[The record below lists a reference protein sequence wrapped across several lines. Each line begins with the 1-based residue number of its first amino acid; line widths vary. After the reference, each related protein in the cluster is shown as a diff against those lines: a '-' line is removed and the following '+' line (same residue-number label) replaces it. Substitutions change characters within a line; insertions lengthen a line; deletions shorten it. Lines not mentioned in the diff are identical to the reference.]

1 MRFQRR
7 RGVSVIVATL
17 ILIAISVSAAVILY
31 VFVSGLAGNLTRNG
45 GQSVT
50 EHLNI
55 QSFNFQISPGTCGC
69 AEEILEMFLL
79 NPGPSTTTI
88 SAVYFDGALLT
99 LNGGAANPPTANAA
113 LVNDAFYVVPSS
125 TILESTAAGDIYFS
139 VNTQLS
145 TYSVTGVG
153 QLVITF
159 TTAATYGSGHT
170 VKVVSSTGAQNVF
183 TVEAGIS
190 G

>member
-1 MRFQRR
+1 MRFSRR
-7 RGVSVIVATL
+7 RGVSVIIATL
-17 ILIAISVSAAVILY
+17 ILIAITVSAAIILY
-31 VFVSGLAGNLTRNG
+31 VFVGGLAGNLTRNG

-69 AEEILEMFLL
+69 AQEVLEIFLL
-79 NPGPSTTTI
+79 NPGPATTII
-88 SAVYFDGALLT
+88 SAVYFDGGLLT
-99 LNGGAANPPTANAA
+99 LTTPPTANTA

-139 VNTQLS
+139 ANTQLS
-145 TYSVTGVG
+145 TYTVTSVG

-159 TTAATYGSGHT
+159 TSAATYGSGHT

>member
-1 MRFQRR
+1 MKFQRK
-7 RGVSVIVATL
+7 RGVSVIIATL
-17 ILIAISVSAAVILY
+17 ILIAITVSAAIILY
-31 VFVSGLAGNLTRNG
+31 VFVGGLAGNLTRNG
-45 GQSVT
+45 GQPVT

-55 QSFNFQISPGTCGC
+55 QSFNFQISPGSCGC
-69 AEEILEMFLL
+69 SQEVLEIFLL
-79 NPGPSTTTI
+79 NPGPATTII

-99 LNGGAANPPTANAA
+99 LTAPPTANTA
-113 LVNDAFYVVPSS
+113 LVNNAFYVVPSS

-139 VNTQLS
+139 ANTQFS
-145 TYSVTGVG
+145 TYTVTSVG

-170 VKVVSSTGAQNVF
+170 VKVVSTTGAQNVF